1 VVIVSHDERI
11 RDIADRILWLEDGR
25 FKDMV
30 TMETDP
36 VCGMAIERE
45 HAVSTEQA
53 GETFWFCSKGC
64 RAEYLGAAANAAAA
78 TPPETTQVG

>member
-1 VVIVSHDERI
+1 
-11 RDIADRILWLEDGR
+11 
-25 FKDMV
+25 
-30 TMETDP
+30 
-36 VCGMAIERE
+36 MAIERE